1 MKNRNVFFW
10 SLVVA
15 LGGFLFGFDTA
26 VISGAE
32 KAIQQ
37 LWGLSA
43 VEHGFTIAIALI
55 GTVFGAIFGGVPSD
69 RLGRR
74 QTLIWIAVLYFVSA
88 LGAALTSNWVLF
100 MVFRFLGGLGVGASS
115 VTAPLYISEVSPRES
130 RGRMVSMFQFNIVFG
145 ILAAYLS
152 NYLLTGTGE
161 QDWRWMLGVQ
171 VVPAL
176 AFFLL
181 LFRVP
186 ESPRWLIGQGRV
198 EEGRQVL
205 HLINSATADQDVTS
219 ILTTNATDAAAG
231 GSSLFARQYRT
242 PVMLAV
248 LFAFFNQVSGINAI
262 IYFAPRIFEMTGLG
276 KSSALLSSAGL
287 GLVNFTFTLLAREF
301 IDKMGRRQLM
311 LIGSW
316 GLIATLGLV
325 SWAFYTENFQAFGGM
340 LVPGLLFIYIA
351 FFAFSQGAVIWVF
364 ISEIFPN
371 AVRAKGQ
378 ALGSST
384 HWVMAAIIA
393 FTFPYFAEQLGG
405 GHTFAFFC
413 SMMVLQLLFVW
424 RLMPETKG
432 SSLEQLEK
440 TLVIH

>member
-1 MKNRNVFFW
+1 MKNSVFFW

-37 LWGLSA
+37 LWQLDSVA
-43 VEHGFTIAIALI
+43 HGFTIAVALI
-55 GTVFGAIFGGVPSD
+55 GTVFGAIFGGIPSD

-74 QTLIWIAVLYFVSA
+74 QTLVWIAVLYLVSA
-88 LGAALTSNWVLF
+88 LGAALTANWYAFLL
-100 MVFRFLGGLGVGASS
+100 FRFLGGLGVGASS
-115 VTAPLYISEVSPRES
+115 VTAPLYISEVAPAAK
-130 RGRMVSMFQFNIVFG
+130 RGQMVAMFQFNIVFG

-152 NYLLTGTGE
+152 NYLLTGLGDN
-161 QDWRWMLGVQ
+161 DWRWMLGVQ
-171 VVPAL
+171 AAPAL
-176 AFFLL
+176 AFLGL
-181 LFRVP
+181 LFLVP

-198 EEGRQVL
+198 DEGRAVL
-205 HLINSATADQDVTS
+205 RRIDPATAEQLTTD
-219 ILTTNATDAAAG
+219 ILTTNAADRAEG
-231 GSSLFARQYRT
+231 GSSLLARQYRT

-248 LFAFFNQVSGINAI
+248 LFALFNQVSGINAI
-262 IYFAPRIFEMTGLG
+262 IYYAPRIFEMTGLG

-287 GLVNFTFTLLAREF
+287 GLVNFIFTLLARQV
-301 IDKMGRRQLM
+301 IDRFGRRKLM
-311 LIGSW
+311 LIGSF

-325 SWAFYTENFQAFGGM
+325 AWAFYSENFTAFGGM
-340 LVPGLLFIYIA
+340 LVPGLLFVYIA

-371 AVRAKGQ
+371 TVRAQGQ

-384 HWVMAAIIA
+384 HWVMAALIA
-393 FTFPYFAEQLGG
+393 FAFPPLAEWLGG
-405 GHTFAFFC
+405 GNTFAFFC
-413 SMMVLQLLFVW
+413 AMMVLQLLFVW

-432 SSLEQLEK
+432 TSLEQLDK
-440 TLVIH
+440 TLVLH

>member
-1 MKNRNVFFW
+1 M
-10 SLVVA
+10 
-15 LGGFLFGFDTA
+15 
-26 VISGAE
+26 
-32 KAIQQ
+32 
-37 LWGLSA
+37 
-43 VEHGFTIAIALI
+43 
-55 GTVFGAIFGGVPSD
+55 
-69 RLGRR
+69 
-74 QTLIWIAVLYFVSA
+74 LYFVSA

-100 MVFRFLGGLGVGASS
+100 MLFRFLGGLGVGASS

-205 HLINSATADQDVTS
+205 RLINPATADQDVTS
-219 ILTTNATDAAAG
+219 ILTTNATDAAGG

-301 IDKMGRRQLM
+301 IDRMGRRQLM

-325 SWAFYTENFQAFGGM
+325 AWAFYTENFQAFGGM

-413 SMMVLQLLFVW
+413 SMMVLQLVFVW